1 VTAAELR
8 ARRTAAQRLHRPDGA
23 DAAALVRGLLAVQ
36 AQDPRAARLAL
47 RARTSGLTASAV
59 DAALTVERSLV
70 TGWLLRGTL
79 HPVAPEDYPWLRGLT
94 APAREAGGARRLGQ
108 EGVTPDGAERA
119 VAVIERALA
128 DDGPLTRAA
137 LGERIAR
144 AGVRTAGQALPHL
157 LGLAAR
163 RGIALLG
170 PVVEGEQR
178 FALVHDW
185 LGAGVEVPMA
195 GDARPAAL
203 AELARRYLAGHGP
216 ATAADLAGWAG
227 LPLRDARAGLRA
239 IARGLVEDGDL
250 VDLADRAGDL
260 DPAALVPRLL
270 PAFDPYLLGWRDRAF
285 AVPARH
291 AARVYPGGGMLRA
304 VALDG
309 GRAVGTWG
317 ARRREGRLAVRIE
330 LFGRTTAATHRALEA
345 EAADAARFEGLVPD
359 ASAAW

>member
-1 VTAAELR
+1 MTAAELR

-36 AQDPRAARLAL
+36 AQDARAARLAL
-47 RARTSGLTASAV
+47 RARTTGLTAAAV
-59 DAALTVERSLV
+59 DAALTTERSLV

-79 HPVAPEDYPWLRGLT
+79 HLVAPEDYAWLLGLT
-94 APAREAGGARRLGQ
+94 APGGAASGARRLGQ
-108 EGVTPDGAERA
+108 EGVTPDAAERA

-128 DDGPLTRAA
+128 AEGPLTRAA

-144 AGVRTAGQALPHL
+144 AGVPTAGQALPHL

-170 PVVEGEQR
+170 PVHDGEQR
-178 FALVHDW
+178 FALVRDW
-185 LGAGVEVPMA
+185 LGAAPVLPLD
-195 GDARPAAL
+195 GDARDVAL

-227 LPLRDARAGLRA
+227 LPLRDARAGLGA
-239 IARGLVEDGDL
+239 IARELIEDGDR
-250 VDLADRAGDL
+250 VDLARRAGEP
-260 DPAALVPRLL
+260 DPAALAPRLL

-285 AVPARH
+285 AVPTRH
-291 AARVYPGGGMLRA
+291 AARIYPGGGMLRA

-309 GRAVGTWG
+309 GRAVGTWT
-317 ARRREGRLAVRIE
+317 ARRRDGRLAVRVE
-330 LFGRTTAATHRALEA
+330 PFGRLAAATRRALEA
-345 EAADAARFEGLVPD
+345 EAADAARFEDLAP
-359 ASAAW
+359 SA

>member
-23 DAAALVRGLLAVQ
+23 DAPGSVRALLAVQ

-47 RARTSGLTASAV
+47 RARTTGLTAAAV
-59 DAALTVERSLV
+59 DAALTTERSLV

-79 HPVAPEDYPWLRGLT
+79 HVVVPEDYPWLLGLT
-94 APAREAGGARRLGQ
+94 APGGTAGGARRLGQ
-108 EGVTPDGAERA
+108 EGVTPDGADRA

-128 DDGPLTRAA
+128 AEGPLTRAA

-144 AGVRTAGQALPHL
+144 AGVPTAGQALPHV

-163 RGIALLG
+163 RGVALLG
-170 PVVEGEQR
+170 PVADGEQH
-178 FALVHDW
+178 FALTRDW
-185 LGAGVEVPMA
+185 LGAAPVLPLA
-195 GDARPAAL
+195 GDARDAAL

-227 LPLRDARAGLRA
+227 LPLCDARAGLGA
-239 IARGLVEDGDL
+239 IGRELVEHGDL
-250 VDLADRAGDL
+250 VDLGRRDRDRNL
-260 DPAALVPRLL
+260 DAAAPRLL

-291 AARVYPGGGMLRA
+291 AARVHPGGGMLRA
-304 VALDG
+304 VALDA
-309 GRAVGTWG
+309 GRAVGTWS
-317 ARRREGRLAVRIE
+317 ARRRDGRLSVRVDP
-330 LFGRTTAATHRALEA
+330 FGRISAATRRAFAA
-345 EAADAARFEGLVPD
+345 EAADAARFEGLAPD
-359 ASAAW
+359 P